1 MVQYGAFKIK
11 SIVVKAEFSNPEA
24 IKKKKWFTEQNVD
37 SSVKVILN
45 TARSVLC
52 QSLSIL
58 GGK

>member
-24 IKKKKWFTEQNVD
+24 VQKKWFTEQNVD
-37 SSVKVILN
+37 SSVEVVLN

-52 QSLSIL
+52 QSFSIL